1 MHCVESVQIR
11 SYFWSVFS
19 RIRGEYGE
27 IRSIWSVFSR
37 IRGEYGPE
45 ITPNLDNF
53 HAVMVLP
60 QKILA
65 KEWELYALN
74 SFLAGA
80 FFLFRCPDDGLPSL

>member
-19 RIRGEYGE
+19 RIRGEYG
-27 IRSIWSVFSR
+27 
-37 IRGEYGPE
+37 PE
-45 ITPNLDNF
+45 ITPNLDTF

-65 KEWELYALN
+65 KECGSCTLLTHFLLVLSFYFDALMMVCLHYN
-74 SFLAGA
+74 
-80 FFLFRCPDDGLPSL
+80 R